1 MPRTST
7 KSTTKKKTTKKSSS
21 KFWEAEEL
29 LKEKPDARY
38 YFILSMRSSGKTYS
52 VLRNAIRDQWAG
64 KGMFAYV
71 RRHDEYIKPR
81 NVQELFSPQNIEEL
95 TDGTWNRISYWRGF
109 FYYERWEPNEETGIM
124 ERVLKNPEPCGIAL
138 AVNTWEGNKGQ
149 DIGAAHGGFKHI
161 IYDEAITGQ
170 NYLTDEF
177 QKFKNVISSLV
188 RTRTE
193 QDTKIW
199 FLANPLSRW
208 CPYFSEL
215 GITKQMI
222 TEPGHRYEIHYPDTD
237 MTTIFEYI
245 GATNGKLSIASNV
258 FETFFAFPNSKGKS
272 KSITDGFW
280 ELDDAVHLPSQI
292 YKNSELVKEVFLY
305 FGETWIR
312 GQVMRYYHDVQK
324 HNVYYLNW
332 TPSREPKQKEYYFV
346 LFAVPDPYA
355 IVGTRTGHPLAKLL
369 NDLIAQGQVYY
380 SDNSIAD
387 MVHGFMK
394 EAMKIVR

>member
-1 MPRTST
+1 MPRT
-7 KSTTKKKTTKKSSS
+7 STTKKKTTKTKKASS

-95 TDGTWNRISYWRGF
+95 TDGTWNKISYWRGF

-199 FLANPLSRW
+199 FLANPLSKW
-208 CPYFSEL
+208 CPYFPEL

-222 TEPGHRYEIHYPDTD
+222 ETPGKRYEIKYPDTD
-237 MTTIFEYI
+237 MTTVFEYI
-245 GATNGKLSIASNV
+245 GATNGKLSIAKGV

-324 HNVYYLNW
+324 RNVYYLNW

>member
-1 MPRTST
+1 MAGR
-7 KSTTKKKTTKKSSS
+7 KKTKQI
-21 KFWEAEEL
+21 FWEAENL

-52 VLRNAIRDQWAG
+52 VLRNAIRDQWHG

-81 NVQELFSPQNIEEL
+81 NIQELFSPQNILEL
-95 TDGTWNRISYWRGF
+95 TDGEWNKISYWRGF
-109 FYYERWEPNEETGIM
+109 FYYERWEPDEETGIM
-124 ERVLKNPEPCGIAL
+124 QRVLKNPEPCGIAL

-161 IYDEAITGQ
+161 IFDEAITGQ

-199 FLANPLSRW
+199 FLANPLSKW
-208 CPYFSEL
+208 CPYFPEL

-222 TEPGHRYEIHYPDTD
+222 QEPGHRYEIKYPDTD

-245 GATNGKLSIASNV
+245 GPLTDNKSNSKV

-272 KSITDGFW
+272 KSITEGFW
-280 ELDDAVHLPSQI
+280 ELDDAVHLPSQV
-292 YKNSELVKEVFLY
+292 YKNSELVKEVFMY

-312 GQVMRYYHDVQK
+312 GQIMRYYSDMQRR
-324 HNVYYLNW
+324 NMYYLNW
-332 TPSREPKQKEYYFV
+332 TPSREPKKQEYYFI
-346 LFAVPDPYA
+346 LNSVPDPYA
-355 IVGTRTGHPLAKLL
+355 IVGTRTGHPLAQLL
-369 NDLIAQGQVYY
+369 NDCINRGQVYY
-380 SDNSIAD
+380 SDNTIAD

-394 EAMKIVR
+394 EANKIVR

>member
-7 KSTTKKKTTKKSSS
+7 KTTTKKKTTKKASS

-38 YFILSMRSSGKTYS
+38 YFILSARSSGKTYS

-95 TDGTWNRISYWRGF
+95 TDGTWNKISFWRGF

-208 CPYFSEL
+208 CPYFPEL

-222 TEPGHRYEIHYPDTD
+222 ETPGKRYEIKYPDTD

-245 GATNGKLSIASNV
+245 GATNGKLSISHNV

-324 HNVYYLNW
+324 RNVYYLNW
-332 TPSREPKQKEYYFV
+332 TPSREPKQKEYYCG

>member
-1 MPRTST
+1 MP
-7 KSTTKKKTTKKSSS
+7 KKKSIY
-21 KFWEAEEL
+21 WEAEEL

-52 VLRNAIRDQWAG
+52 VLRNAIRDQWKG
-64 KGMFAYV
+64 LGMFAYV

-81 NVQELFSPQNIEEL
+81 NIQELFSPQDISAL
-95 TDGTWNRISYWRGF
+95 TDGTWNKISFWRGF
-109 FYYERWEPNEETGIM
+109 FYYELWEPDEETGIM
-124 ERVLKNPEPCGIAL
+124 QRVLKNPEPCGIAC

-170 NYLTDEF
+170 NYLVDEF

-199 FLANPLSRW
+199 FLANPLSKW
-208 CPYFSEL
+208 CPYFPEL

-222 TEPGHRYEIHYPDTD
+222 QEPGHRYEIQYPDTD

-245 GATNGKLSIASNV
+245 GPLNSNSDKNKV

-272 KSITDGFW
+272 KSITEGFW
-280 ELDDAVHLPSQI
+280 ELEDACHLPSQV
-292 YKNSELVKEVFLY
+292 YKNSELVKEVFMY
-305 FGETWIR
+305 FGETWLR
-312 GQVMRYYHDVQK
+312 GQIMRYYSDIQK
-324 HNVYYLNW
+324 RNVYYLNW
-332 TPSREPKQKEYYFV
+332 TPSREPKPQEYYFI
-346 LFAVPDPYA
+346 LNAVPDPYA
-355 IVGTRTGHPLAKLL
+355 IVGTRTGHPLAKLC
-369 NDLIAQGQVYY
+369 NDCISSGQVYY
-380 SDNSIAD
+380 SDNSVAD
-387 MVHGFMK
+387 MVHGFQK

>member
-1 MPRTST
+1 MAGR
-7 KSTTKKKTTKKSSS
+7 KKTKQI
-21 KFWEAEEL
+21 FWEAENL

-52 VLRNAIRDQWAG
+52 VLRNAIRDQWHG

-81 NVQELFSPQNIEEL
+81 NIQELFSPQNILEL
-95 TDGTWNRISYWRGF
+95 TDGEWNKISYWRGF
-109 FYYERWEPNEETGIM
+109 FYYERWEPDEETGIM
-124 ERVLKNPEPCGIAL
+124 QRVLKNPEPCGIAL

-161 IYDEAITGQ
+161 IFDEAITGQ

-199 FLANPLSRW
+199 FLANPLSKW
-208 CPYFSEL
+208 CPYFPEL

-222 TEPGHRYEIHYPDTD
+222 QEPGHRYEIKYPDTD

-245 GATNGKLSIASNV
+245 GPLTDNKSNSKV

-272 KSITDGFW
+272 KSITEGFW
-280 ELDDAVHLPSQI
+280 ELDDAVHLPSQV
-292 YKNSELVKEVFLY
+292 YKNSELLKEVFMY

-312 GQVMRYYHDVQK
+312 GQVMCYYSETQRR
-324 HNVYYLNW
+324 NMYYLNW
-332 TPSREPKQKEYYFV
+332 TPSREPKKQEYYFI
-346 LFAVPDPYA
+346 LNSVPDPYA
-355 IVGTRTGHPLAKLL
+355 IVGTRTGHPLAQLL
-369 NDLIAQGQVYY
+369 NDCINRGQVYY
-380 SDNSIAD
+380 SDNTIAD

-394 EAMKIVR
+394 EANKIVR

>member
-7 KSTTKKKTTKKSSS
+7 KTTTKKKTTKKASS

-95 TDGTWNRISYWRGF
+95 TDGTWNKISFWRGF

-208 CPYFSEL
+208 CPYFPEL

-222 TEPGHRYEIHYPDTD
+222 ETPGKRYEIKYPDTD

-245 GATNGKLSIASNV
+245 GATNGKVSIASNV

-324 HNVYYLNW
+324 RNVYYLNW

>member
-7 KSTTKKKTTKKSSS
+7 KTTTKKKTTKKASS

-38 YFILSMRSSGKTYS
+38 YFILSARSSGKTYS

-95 TDGTWNRISYWRGF
+95 TDGTWNKISFWRGF

-208 CPYFSEL
+208 CPYFPEL

-222 TEPGHRYEIHYPDTD
+222 ETPGKRYEIKYPDTD

-245 GATNGKLSIASNV
+245 GATNGKLSISHNV

-324 HNVYYLNW
+324 RNVYYLNW

>member
-7 KSTTKKKTTKKSSS
+7 KTTTKKKTTKKASS

-95 TDGTWNRISYWRGF
+95 TDGTWNKISFWRGF
-109 FYYERWEPNEETGIM
+109 FYYEKWEPNEETGIM

-170 NYLTDEF
+170 NYLVDEF

-208 CPYFSEL
+208 CPYFPEL

-222 TEPGHRYEIHYPDTD
+222 AEPGHRYEIKYPDTD

-245 GATNGKLSIASNV
+245 GSTNGKVSIAKGV

-305 FGETWIR
+305 FGETWVR

-324 HNVYYLNW
+324 RNVYYLNW

-355 IVGTRTGHPLAKLL
+355 IIGTRTGHPLAKLL